1 MSGTAIQAASLSTSW
16 LGFLA
21 SPAAPRRAMSVLE
34 LDGYLT
40 GIVVAPTR
48 IRPSLWVVGLW
59 GEEEAFPDD
68 TAQIQSVLGDVGTML
83 NALSADIDRSL
94 HRLETERVCDYRPAF
109 HRTDDKPAHAT
120 VRTWMRGFVRA
131 MELAPSDWL
140 GLGADERMQV
150 LLAPFVGFMDIHD
163 EEFEPAE
170 DIDARLD
177 QAATLIP
184 RFILLLRKIAQFRV
198 SRSETRRDKIGR
210 NDPCPCGSD
219 KKFKRCCGAC

>member
-1 MSGTAIQAASLSTSW
+1 
-16 LGFLA
+16 
-21 SPAAPRRAMSVLE
+21 MSVLE

-40 GIVVAPTR
+40 GIVVAPTP

-59 GEEEAFPDD
+59 SEEEPFPDD
-68 TAQIQSVLGDVGTML
+68 IAQIQSVLGDVGIML
-83 NALSADIDRSL
+83 DALRVDIDQSL

-109 HRTDDKPAHAT
+109 QRPDGKPAHET

-184 RFILLLRKIAQFRV
+184 RFILLLRKIAQFRA
-198 SRSETRRDKIGR
+198 SRPETRRDKIGR

-219 KKFKRCCGAC
+219 KKFKRCCGAS